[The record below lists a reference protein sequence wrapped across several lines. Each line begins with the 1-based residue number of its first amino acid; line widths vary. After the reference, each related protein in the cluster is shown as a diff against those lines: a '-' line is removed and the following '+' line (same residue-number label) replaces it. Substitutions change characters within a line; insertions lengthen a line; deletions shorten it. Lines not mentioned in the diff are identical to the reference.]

1 MKTNEE
7 LLKEFGQR
15 VKMFRKQKG
24 LTMEELALAVGYSNR
39 SSIAMVEAGKR
50 DISHEK
56 VLAIARVLNVDPYIL
71 MFGEEE
77 TKKEEIPHCDY
88 WALTDKETELLV
100 EFRALSEPEQN
111 MILKILKAKED

>member
-15 VKMFRKQKG
+15 VRMYRKNKG
-24 LTMEELALAVGYSNR
+24 MTMEELALAVGYSNR

-56 VLAIARVLNVDPYIL
+56 VLAIAKVLGVDPYLL

-77 TKKEEIPHCDY
+77 EKSEEKNTDY
-88 WALTDKETELLV
+88 MMLTDKETQLII
-100 EFRALSEPEQN
+100 EFRSLTEREQN
-111 MILKILKAKED
+111 MILGILKAKED